1 MFLLWRSKGGL
12 SVKTLRKQSLGV
24 NKKGCRHMEKWDIY
38 PGFHAGPPSCFPHCF
53 PFSYTSPFLWWILKY
68 GCSKEYTPQPLNSLL
83 TYALRDLNYSLIPG
97 CFRVKHTE
105 SYSTSNSPQ
114 KRLLDAT
121 LTSRHFNTENLLSS
135 QLGFLL
141 FSFMSVGQRRHGLF
155 LLLYG
160 SLCSGILSALTL
172 SSLMSSFYPCIRAL

>member
-1 MFLLWRSKGGL
+1 MRHLSRISCWTPKLFSSLLSFLLYESL
-12 SVKTLRKQSLGV
+12 SLVDLKIWMLQRV
-24 NKKGCRHMEKWDIY
+24 
-38 PGFHAGPPSCFPHCF
+38 
-53 PFSYTSPFLWWILKY
+53 YTR
-68 GCSKEYTPQPLNSLL
+68 PLNSLL
-83 TYALRDLNYSLIPG
+83 TYALGDLNYSLIPG
-97 CFRVKHTE
+97 NFRVKHTE

-121 LTSRHFNTENLLSS
+121 PTSRHFNTENLLSS

-141 FSFMSVGQRRHGLF
+141 FSFMSVGPRRHGLF

-172 SSLMSSFYPCIRAL
+172 SSLMSSFYLCIRAF